1 MKHIIQRSVLLAGV
15 AGLGFSSG
23 CAALIDADFDKD
35 LRLDGAGGSSDV
47 ETGGASST
55 GGSAGGTTSSGGLS
69 GDGGAAP
76 SGGAASGGAPTGGG
90 DSGGGSTGGAE
101 TGGSGGASTGGAA
114 SGGASTG
121 GGGALS
127 GDVSINEVFGHDPQ
141 FIELFNRGSLE
152 YDLSGHTLVDTNNGQ
167 PGLPGKFFGNVTI
180 GPGEYLVVPYDEFQ
194 FSITAAESFY
204 LLDRFKNVVSEL
216 AYPGDAV
223 VGETSYGRTPDGSS
237 NLQILSEPSPGARN
251 NEP

>member
-1 MKHIIQRSVLLAGV
+1 MKHIIQRSVWLTGAAV
-15 AGLGFSSG
+15 LGFSSG

-35 LRLDGAGGSSDV
+35 LRLDGAGGTSHL
-47 ETGGASST
+47 ETGGTSST
-55 GGSAGGTTSSGGLS
+55 GGSTGGTTSSGGLS
-69 GDGGAAP
+69 GDGGAA
-76 SGGAASGGAPTGGG
+76 SGGAATGGS
-90 DSGGGSTGGAE
+90 DAGGGSTGGTE
-101 TGGSGGASTGGAA
+101 SGGSGGESTGGAA

-121 GGGALS
+121 GSGAVS

-167 PGLPGKFFGNVTI
+167 PGLPGKFFGDVTI

-223 VGETSYGRTPDGSS
+223 VGETSYGRNPDGSS